1 MIFLNTRFMQVET
14 TEKRE
19 RERERERKKRAFRTY
34 VFKYNVLVF
43 ELYNSYD

>member
-14 TEKRE
+14 MEKKE
-19 RERERERKKRAFRTY
+19 REREKKRAFRTY